1 MAQYNDVKRMV
12 VGISGA
18 TGVQIAI
25 DHLTKMQLQ
34 SGWETHLVISDG
46 ARRTIELETGS
57 SYKQIQALATRC
69 YPIDDVGA
77 HIASGT
83 FKTERMVVVPCSM
96 KTLSG
101 IAAGFSLDLLL
112 RAADVHL
119 KERRKLVLVERESPL
134 SLTHLNNMVTVT
146 NMGAMV
152 CPPVLIFYNYPASI
166 QDMTTHVVG
175 KIMDVF
181 GLEADGFKRWNEVHQ
196 PELAHVT

>member
-1 MAQYNDVKRMV
+1 VAQHDNVKRMV

-18 TGVQIAI
+18 TGAQIAI
-25 DHLTKMQLQ
+25 DLLTKMQHQ
-34 SGWETHLVISDG
+34 PGWETHLVISDG
-46 ARRTIELETGS
+46 ARRTIELETTS

-83 FKTERMVVVPCSM
+83 FKTEGMVVVPCSM
-96 KTLSG
+96 KTLAG
-101 IAAGFSLDLLL
+101 IATGLSLNLLL

-119 KERRKLVLVERESPL
+119 KERRKLILVARESPL
-134 SLTHLNNMVTVT
+134 NLVHLNNMVAVT

-152 CPPVLIFYNYPASI
+152 CPPVLTFYNHPASI
-166 QDMTTHVVG
+166 QDMTNHVVG

-181 GLEADGFKRWNEVHQ
+181 GLEADGFRRWNHVHQ
-196 PELAHVT
+196 PELAHV